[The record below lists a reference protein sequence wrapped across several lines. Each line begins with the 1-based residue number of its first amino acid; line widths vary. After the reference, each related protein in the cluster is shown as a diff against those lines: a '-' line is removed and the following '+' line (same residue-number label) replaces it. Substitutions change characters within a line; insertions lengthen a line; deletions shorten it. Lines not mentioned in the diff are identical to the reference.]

1 MYPVTLDTVKNRQVS
16 NARQQSQ
23 SDSGTGVYHILDIE
37 IDDHGANMCRTGM
50 CEHHPQ
56 EIRLFEYSEI
66 PDFLK
71 GNPWVVNGYRAF
83 LPFGLC
89 LKRFVL

>member
-1 MYPVTLDTVKNRQVS
+1 MYPVRLDSVKNRQVS
-16 NARQQSQ
+16 NARQQS
-23 SDSGTGVYHILDIE
+23 SLNTSAYHILDIE
-37 IDDHGANMCRTGM
+37 IDDHGATMCRTGI
-50 CEHHPQ
+50 CENHPQ
-56 EIRLFEYSEI
+56 EIRLLEYSEI

-71 GNPWVVNGYRAF
+71 GNPWVINGYRAF